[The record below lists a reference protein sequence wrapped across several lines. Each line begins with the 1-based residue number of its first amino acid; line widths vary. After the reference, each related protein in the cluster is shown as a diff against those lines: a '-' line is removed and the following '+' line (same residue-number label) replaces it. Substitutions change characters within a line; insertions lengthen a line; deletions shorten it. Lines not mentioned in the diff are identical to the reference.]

1 MVMEVY
7 INTCVSSFTSVY
19 FGVVR
24 SSQKVLAHFEFN
36 LDTILS
42 YCTGSIQT
50 LLKCILLSLFF
61 WCAVSIKIIKIKI
74 YPLNCCSNFM
84 YLSSRAIVHDN
95 DADLP
100 LSSNTKSV

>member
-24 SSQKVLAHFEFN
+24 SSLKVLAHFVFN

-50 LLKCILLSLFF
+50 LLKCILSLFF
-61 WCAVSIKIIKIKI
+61 WCAVSIKIIKIK
-74 YPLNCCSNFM
+74 
-84 YLSSRAIVHDN
+84 
-95 DADLP
+95 
-100 LSSNTKSV
+100 T